1 MKIYDSVTELIGNT
15 PILRL
20 KKIEEKF
27 NLKAKLYAKLEYF
40 NPAGS
45 AKDRIALKMIEAAEK
60 NGLRRGDTVIEA
72 TSGNTGIGLSMVCA
86 AKGYKAVIVMP
97 ENMSVERIK
106 FMKAFG
112 AKVVLTPKSLGI
124 QGSVDKAEELHREI
138 KGSII
143 AGQFYNPAN
152 VAAHYETTG
161 PEIYSA
167 ADGKI
172 DAFVAGVGTGG
183 TVSGVGKFLKEKLP
197 NVKVFGV
204 EPSESPLISGGYSG
218 SHKIQGIGANFV
230 PENFKP
236 EYVDGILTV
245 SSDDAY
251 STANLIADKE
261 GAFVGISSGAA
272 LKAAISLAE
281 REEFSGKN
289 IFVLLSDGG
298 DKYLSTD
305 GFIK

>member
-45 AKDRIALKMIEAAEK
+45 AKDRIALKMIEEAEK

-106 FMKAFG
+106 FMKAYG
-112 AKVVLTPKSLGI
+112 AKVVLTQKSLGM

-172 DAFVAGVGTGG
+172 DVFVAGIGTGG

-204 EPSESPLISGGYSG
+204 EPRESPLISGGFIG
-218 SHKIQGIGANFV
+218 PHKIQGIGANFV

-251 STANLIADKE
+251 ETSNLIAEQE
-261 GAFVGISSGAA
+261 GVFVGISSGAA

-281 REEFSGKN
+281 SDEFSGKN

-298 DKYLSTD
+298 DKYFSTD